1 MLHRTLLNRYALI
14 YELVQNA
21 EDNQYSYMT
30 NNDIPYLRFCVYPLS
45 LVLGARHTFHHN
57 HAKTLK
63 PVMSARLPRLS
74 RVILFILILFPP
86 INRLHY
92 HQPYSVRASAYG
104 THHTAVQP
112 VLGSLRGPNILS

>member
-63 PVMSARLPRLS
+63 
-74 RVILFILILFPP
+74 LILFPP